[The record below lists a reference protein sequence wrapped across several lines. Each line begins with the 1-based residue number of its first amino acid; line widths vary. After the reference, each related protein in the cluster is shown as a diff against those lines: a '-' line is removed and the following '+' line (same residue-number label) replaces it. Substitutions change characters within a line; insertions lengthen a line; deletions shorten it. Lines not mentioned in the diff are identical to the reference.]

1 MKIATRS
8 LSLRLCFLL
17 LSCVTVLI
25 YTDDGPATRL
35 KSTPDQ
41 LSTSLEER
49 VAPVAVEEEA
59 ELLSRV
65 VSYLEPSYLS
75 VISSTSASNEKVAT
89 ASKLLQDVRLDKVSE
104 GIFNSQEF
112 QKWSELIAKTF
123 PDEPHEGAGIMLI
136 TLAKV
141 DKDKLLRSILTTKI
155 ENSELTFGVRFKDAM
170 IDYIAIAKDTDDL
183 ANDLEKALLD
193 LTSSLLKK
201 EPDSL
206 IAKRLNGEALIS
218 RSIKNKKNLVDMFQ
232 DKSVRTWYSS
242 IYEKGWNR
250 ASIVLNLRLNQQKIT
265 NKQIGEAIDK
275 GADSF
280 TIKALDGVVLR
291 RLSLLLDHYKLDNVT
306 PVKLII
312 KSWFQQ
318 ALALNADINLVKHKL
333 QDAFS
338 VKQIL
343 SFCTSTELHEK
354 DLIAPAKKMLD
365 TITDEWDPKEVSDS
379 DVLDILE
386 LTRFFLSDP
395 LARLWVVVMY
405 NRHKDASGSKMAEI
419 LFPRF
424 SNDISTLIA
433 AGENSILS
441 DINSLSTNLKKMVI
455 EKTVS
460 PSLSH

>member
-141 DKDKLLRSILTTKI
+141 DKDKLLNSIPTTKI

-183 ANDLEKALLD
+183 ANDLENALLG
-193 LTSSLLKK
+193 LTRSLLKK

-206 IAKRLNGEALIS
+206 IAQRLNGEVHIS
-218 RSIKNKKNLVDMFQ
+218 RIIKNKKNLVE
-232 DKSVRTWYSS
+232 RTWYSS